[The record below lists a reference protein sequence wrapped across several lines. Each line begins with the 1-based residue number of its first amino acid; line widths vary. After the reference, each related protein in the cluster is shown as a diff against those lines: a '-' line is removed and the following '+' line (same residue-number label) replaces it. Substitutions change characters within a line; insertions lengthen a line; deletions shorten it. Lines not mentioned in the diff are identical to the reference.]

1 MEAEY
6 YNELIRAYIIAAEA
20 YEQINYHFHES
31 FPIQVV
37 LQLNHFCDRIQLLK
51 PMLYMYILF
60 QLKEQLY
67 FHGVCIKQLL
77 HQHHFLTMVKLEMK
91 LFLTLI

>member
-1 MEAEY
+1 
-6 YNELIRAYIIAAEA
+6 
-20 YEQINYHFHES
+20 
-31 FPIQVV
+31 
-37 LQLNHFCDRIQLLK
+37 
-51 PMLYMYILF
+51 MLYMYILF

-67 FHGVCIKQLL
+67 FHEVCIEQLL